1 MEFLQS
7 YFLNFG
13 FNSFNQSQINNN
25 FNYFIFQKI
34 MQNPY
39 FTTAKS
45 NQANETGPGSL
56 KYDLKNKYAST
67 AIKRDGT
74 TNENNTNI
82 FASQPANQQPLQQMN
97 KDNSIFQGQK
107 QFQSQINQSQRQS
120 NQPQYSKI
128 FSANNSIPASP
139 HLDRPS
145 DRLPTHNQ
153 SYLNTN
159 NPVGIQIPQQYNS
172 IFNQNPNK
180 NQPSFSYQRSVH
192 GADSFKQSNNNS
204 FLNQSALNN
213 TQAQNYH
220 VIAQQKGYQQLEDA
234 KIFNSDPLISKAEKT
249 IEQIKENSNI
259 LQNIVEKRRKIFYDY
274 DSCLDKIDIQK
285 KKLNQ
290 CSKSD
295 SKQFFQQKTSHE
307 LLLFKDKK
315 QELVKIKDE
324 CLEMIGYYEKLKQK
338 GLALRLQKYQNT
350 QEINYQQDVFE
361 FESMYLRI
369 QDEYQ
374 SKTTLLEELVEN
386 YKKHFKFDKTSE
398 KFTEKQQQLS
408 MQVKEIENSD
418 TINSNLSML
427 IDDFLITLKALI
439 EEVEENIEFNEILL
453 SSYQESFNYVQQ
465 ILFYR
470 NEKIPEL
477 DNKIKNIRNNI
488 QQYLNNRTNRSQQ
501 ASGYIQL
508 AQKESQEV
516 REQFKKIKKQAK
528 QTHSSQ
534 NSMFFIQ
541 LRSKQITKLVSTIN
555 DIYSKTLDE
564 VDKLVNYISQGQLA
578 NDELYCQNII
588 NNGKQL
594 LLTLNVQQSPEQGKV
609 MLQKTQVQLS
619 LLLELQDRLQNLSQ
633 QSEFSLINPIISQM
647 SLLLSQQI
655 AEIKTEQQKIFPLI
669 KYENETRE
677 FRMKRQEIQQTL
689 EKAKEIINFQKQNF
703 MLSFQFEDNQKQFLS
718 ILQVNL
724 KLQQYQKLLNQ
735 LLQFFQNSR
744 QASYSP
750 FDPQTITQNSQD
762 IHQLLSAIDY
772 NKTNIHL
779 ITTLLESCN
788 SVSPTSI
795 GNLNFQVDSEKNK
808 LSSNINTCLQLIY
821 KSYNNLENLRQE
833 YNRPNYMNKV
843 EQVLLKKLISMQS
856 ILVQVQNI
864 FVYWLKSGD
873 EITSKVIHLRKNYEN
888 YQHQYIDQR
897 LYDIIQDNLE
907 ELDLMI
913 QETSIAPELQDCFKF
928 NIKSYTECLV
938 RYAVQLERKVL
949 NPYSANYLINWLEK
963 NYQNALS
970 SITYLF
976 DMDDLIWYQQGNDND
991 DIGIQLKL
999 LRSRLTESLLQQQS
1013 LGLLFNQQNIIAN
1026 IKLDLLLQ
1034 VVLKDSILYDYRA
1047 IEQLLS
1053 IGKLFNLHVRQSFEI
1068 RRVLEEKYQN
1078 TLSLRQNQ
1086 NDLDQLV
1093 RILSK
1098 YQKTVAFNLERR
1110 EIILK
1115 SQVMSDEL
1123 KRQVLIQADK
1133 NQSMLMN
1140 ILNIDQNLPDSIM
1153 QMYNFLKS
1161 YVKILPFL
1169 NNDSI
1174 GHAFQEDYLFDYIFN
1189 SSSNISLRQALE
1201 QHKQAVEILLDGNF
1215 IETVRQIYFREK
1227 EIVDRIKL
1235 DKKLG
1240 LFEYVQDCQ
1249 IIKDLR
1255 SNIDLIKWR
1264 EIIQKSINLLTQD
1277 VINSIQ
1283 AQQIQQEFSRINQLN
1298 RKQQIFVNKFIMSQT
1313 QK

>member
-1 MEFLQS
+1 MQ
-7 YFLNFG
+7 NH
-13 FNSFNQSQINNN
+13 
-25 FNYFIFQKI
+25 YFI
-34 MQNPY
+34 
-39 FTTAKS
+39 TAKS
-45 NQANETGPGSL
+45 NQPTESGPGSL

-67 AIKRDGT
+67 TIKRDGT
-74 TNENNTNI
+74 TNENNTGI
-82 FASQPANQQPLQQMN
+82 FASQPVSHQQQQQQLN
-97 KDNSIFQGQK
+97 KDNSIFSGQK
-107 QFQSQINQSQRQS
+107 QYQSQINQSQKQVS
-120 NQPQYSKI
+120 LPQYSKI

-139 HLDRPS
+139 HLDRSIDRIPS
-145 DRLPTHNQ
+145 HNQ
-153 SYLNTN
+153 SYINTN
-159 NPVGIQIPQQYNS
+159 NPVGMQMPSPHSS

-192 GADSFKQSNNNS
+192 GADSFKQNNQS
-204 FLNQSALNN
+204 FLNQSAALNS

-234 KIFNSDPLISKAEKT
+234 KIFNSDPLIIKAEKT

-259 LQNIVEKRRKIFYDY
+259 LQTIVEKRRKVFYDY

-285 KKLNQ
+285 KRLNQ

-315 QELVKIKDE
+315 QELVKIKEE
-324 CLEMIGYYEKLKQK
+324 CMEMIGYYEKLKQK
-338 GLALRLQKYQNT
+338 GLALRLSKYQNT
-350 QEINYQQDVFE
+350 QDINYQQDVFE

-374 SKTTLLEELVEN
+374 GKMTLLQELVEN

-408 MQVKEIENSD
+408 MQMKEIENGDS
-418 TINSNLSML
+418 INSNLSML
-427 IDDFLITLKALI
+427 IDDFLVTLKALI

-477 DNKIKNIRNNI
+477 DNKIKNIRNNL
-488 QQYLNNRTNRSQQ
+488 QQYLSNRTNRTQQ
-501 ASGYIQL
+501 TSSYIQF
-508 AQKESQEV
+508 AQKESLEV
-516 REQFKKIKKQAK
+516 REYFKKIKKQAK

-534 NSMFFIQ
+534 NSMYFVY
-541 LRSKQITKLVSTIN
+541 LRSKQIKKLVSTIN

-564 VDKLVNYISQGQLA
+564 VDKLINYLSQGQLA

-588 NNGKQL
+588 NSGKQL
-594 LLTLNVQQSPEQGKV
+594 LLSLHAQQSSEQGKV
-609 MLQKTQVQLS
+609 MLQQTQVQLS
-619 LLLELQDRLQNLSQ
+619 LLLELQNKLQNLSQ
-633 QSEFSLINPIISQM
+633 QTEFSLINPNIQQM
-647 SLLLSQQI
+647 NSLLSQQI
-655 AEIKTEQQKIFPLI
+655 AEIKNEQQKIFPLI

-677 FRMKRQEIQQTL
+677 FRLKRQEIQQTI

-703 MLSFQFEDNQKQFLS
+703 ILSFQFEDNQKQFLS

-735 LLQFFQNSR
+735 LLSFFQNSR

-779 ITTLLESCN
+779 ITTVLESQN

-795 GNLNFQVDSEKNK
+795 ANLNFSVDPEKNK
-808 LSSNINTCLQLIY
+808 LSSNINACLLQIF
-821 KSYNNLENLRQE
+821 KSYNNLENLKQE
-833 YNRPNYMNKV
+833 YNKPNYMNKI
-843 EQVLLKKLISMQS
+843 EQILLKKLVSMQQ
-856 ILVQVQNI
+856 ILMQVQNI
-864 FVYWLKSGD
+864 FAFWLKSGD
-873 EITSKVIHLRKNYEN
+873 EITSKVIHLRKNYQN
-888 YQHQYIDQR
+888 YQRQYIDQR

-907 ELDLMI
+907 ELDQMI
-913 QETSIAPELQDCFKF
+913 QEINTAPELQDCLKL
-928 NIKSYTECLV
+928 NVKSYTECLV
-938 RYAVQLERKVL
+938 RYAVSLERKVL
-949 NPYSANYLINWLEK
+949 NPYSANYLISWLEK

-970 SITYLF
+970 SINYLF
-976 DMDDLIWYQQGNDND
+976 DMDDLITYQQGNDND

-999 LRSRLTESLLQQQS
+999 LRSRLTESLLQQQN

-1053 IGKLFNLHVRQSFEI
+1053 VGKLFNLHVRQSFEI

-1078 TLSLRQNQ
+1078 TFSLRQNQ

-1098 YQKTVAFNLERR
+1098 YQKTVIFNLERR
-1110 EIILK
+1110 ELIQK
-1115 SQVMSDEL
+1115 SSFMSDDL
-1123 KRQVLIQADK
+1123 KRQVIIQADK

-1140 ILNIDQNLPDSIM
+1140 ILNIDQNLTDSII
-1153 QMYNFLKS
+1153 QMFNFLKS

-1174 GHAFQEDYLFDYIFN
+1174 GHAFQEEYLFDYIFN
-1189 SSSNISLRQALE
+1189 SIRNVSLREVLE
-1201 QHKQAVEILLDGNF
+1201 EHKQAVEILLDGNF
-1215 IETVRQIYFREK
+1215 IETIRQVYYREK
-1227 EIVDRIKL
+1227 EIVDQIKL

-1264 EIIQKSINLLTQD
+1264 EIIQKSINLLSLN
-1277 VINSIQ
+1277 VINSVQ

>member
-1 MEFLQS
+1 
-7 YFLNFG
+7 
-13 FNSFNQSQINNN
+13 
-25 FNYFIFQKI
+25 
-34 MQNPY
+34 MQNPN
-39 FTTAKS
+39 FTSVRS
-45 NQANETGPGSL
+45 NQATESGPGSL

-67 AIKRDGT
+67 TIKRDGA
-74 TNENNTNI
+74 TNENNTGI
-82 FASQPANQQPLQQMN
+82 FASQPASHQQQQMN
-97 KDNSIFQGQK
+97 KDNSIFLGQK
-107 QFQSQINQSQRQS
+107 QIQSQINQSQKQS
-120 NQPQYSKI
+120 SQPQYSKI

-139 HLDRPS
+139 HLDRSIDRIPS
-145 DRLPTHNQ
+145 HNQ
-153 SYLNTN
+153 SYINTN
-159 NPVGIQIPQQYNS
+159 NPVGMQMPSPNSS
-172 IFNQNPNK
+172 IFNQNPYK

-192 GADSFKQSNNNS
+192 GAESFKQSNNS

-249 IEQIKENSNI
+249 IELIKENSNI

-285 KKLNQ
+285 KRLNQ

-338 GLALRLQKYQNT
+338 GLAVRLSKYQNT
-350 QEINYQQDVFE
+350 QDINYQQDIFE

-374 SKTTLLEELVEN
+374 NKTTLLQELVEN

-408 MQVKEIENSD
+408 LQIKEIENVDS
-418 TINSNLSML
+418 INSNLSML
-427 IDDFLITLKALI
+427 IEDFLVTLKALI

-477 DNKIKNIRNNI
+477 DNRIKNIRNNV
-488 QQYLNNRTNRSQQ
+488 QQHLNNRSTNRAQQ
-501 ASGYIQL
+501 TSGYIQL

-534 NSMFFIQ
+534 NSMFFVY
-541 LRSKQITKLVSTIN
+541 LRSKQIKKLVSTIN
-555 DIYSKTLDE
+555 DVYSKTLDE
-564 VDKLVNYISQGQLA
+564 VDKLINYISQGQLA

-594 LLTLNVQQSPEQGKV
+594 LLSLNVQQSSEQGKV

-619 LLLELQDRLQNLSQ
+619 LLLELQNRLQNLSQ
-633 QSEFSLINPIISQM
+633 QTEFSLINPTIQQM
-647 SLLLSQQI
+647 NMQLSQQI
-655 AEIKTEQQKIFPLI
+655 AEIKSEQQKIFPLI

-703 MLSFQFEDNQKQFLS
+703 KLSFQFEDNQKQFLS

-779 ITTLLESCN
+779 ITTVLESSN
-788 SVSPTSI
+788 SVSPTTI
-795 GNLNFQVDSEKNK
+795 ANLNFQVDPEKNK
-808 LSSNINTCLQLIY
+808 LSSNINNCLQLIFR
-821 KSYNNLENLRQE
+821 SLNNLDNLKQEN
-833 YNRPNYMNKV
+833 NKPNQLNKV
-843 EQVLLKKLISMQS
+843 EQILLKKLLAMQQ

-864 FVYWLKSGD
+864 FAYWMKSGD
-873 EITSKVIHLRKNYEN
+873 EITSKVIHLRKNYQN

-907 ELDLMI
+907 ELEQMI
-913 QETSIAPELQDCFKF
+913 QEASIPSELQECLKF

-938 RYAVQLERKVL
+938 RYAVSLERKVL

-976 DMDDLIWYQQGNDND
+976 DMDDLIWYQQGNDSD

-1047 IEQLLS
+1047 IEQLIS
-1053 IGKLFNLHVRQSFEI
+1053 IGKQFNLQLRQSFEI

-1098 YQKTVAFNLERR
+1098 YQKTVVFNLERR
-1110 EIILK
+1110 EIIQK
-1115 SQVMSDEL
+1115 SAFMSDDL

-1140 ILNIDQNLPDSIM
+1140 ILNIDQNLPVSIT
-1153 QMYNFLKS
+1153 QMCSFLKS

-1174 GHAFQEDYLFDYIFN
+1174 GYAFQEDYLFDFIFN
-1189 SSSNISLRQALE
+1189 SNRNVSLREILE
-1201 QHKQAVEILLDGNF
+1201 EHKQAVEILLDGNF
-1215 IETVRQIYFREK
+1215 IETIRQIYYREK

-1264 EIIQKSINLLTQD
+1264 EIIQKSINLLSLD
-1277 VINSIQ
+1277 VINSVQ